1 MRSSPTAKP
10 AMPPEAPAGEDAHFR
25 ALESLYAAAPIN
37 GLFESR
43 LTITGPGTSRI
54 DFTIEPRHFH
64 SAGAA
69 HGTSYSKILD
79 DAAFYRS
86 EEHTSELQ
94 SLMRNSYDVFSL

>member
-69 HGTSYSKILD
+69 HGTSYFKMLRTEERRVGKECVSPG
-79 DAAFYRS
+79 RS
-86 EEHTSELQ
+86 RWSQ
-94 SLMRNSYDVFSL
+94 IN